1 MIVHVSGGHEDAEEL
16 VWLLASLLFYPWLVV
31 SVKCMLNAYVI
42 EMLFVQV
49 LYMIRELAEARVYFI
64 ALVLSLSWLHN
75 TC

>member
-16 VWLLASLLFYPWLVV
+16 VWQLASLLTCPWLVV

-42 EMLFVQV
+42 EILIVQV
-49 LYMIRELAEARVYFI
+49 LYITRKPETRVYFI
-64 ALVLSLSWLHN
+64 ALVLSLSWLHD